1 MDMFLLPSRS
11 EGFSLALLE
20 AAASGLPIIAS
31 DIPGNDEFIE
41 HNKNGLLFN
50 IDKPD
55 ELRQNIL
62 LFADN
67 KKLEKELADSAE
79 KSFRKEYT
87 LERYTEKL
95 IKFFD
100 DAYAALKK

>member
-1 MDMFLLPSRS
+1 
-11 EGFSLALLE
+11 
-20 AAASGLPIIAS
+20 
-31 DIPGNDEFIE
+31 
-41 HNKNGLLFN
+41 
-50 IDKPD
+50 
-55 ELRQNIL
+55 L